1 MGELPFIGGALSSR
15 EILMT
20 HAFHDML
27 IEHLPRL
34 RAYAILM
41 TRNRSAA
48 DDLIQETALK
58 ALRAEAQ
65 FTPGTNF
72 GAWMYRILRNEFIS
86 SRRRAKRA
94 PARLEDVSDEVLA
107 RKGTQESNFFCGEII
122 RAMESLQEGQRE
134 VLILICA
141 SGLSYE
147 EAAEMLQCSVGT
159 VKSRL
164 WRARASMEKLLM
176 GDDNKAEKPAV
187 QVRVPQPDMNR
198 LVSALRAA
206 PASRSGDAQP
216 GSCSTA

>member
-1 MGELPFIGGALSSR
+1 
-15 EILMT
+15 MT
-20 HAFHDML
+20 HTFHDML

-48 DDLIQETALK
+48 DDLLQETALK
-58 ALRAEAQ
+58 ALRAETQ
-65 FTPGTNF
+65 FMPGTNF

-94 PARLEDVSDEVLA
+94 PACIEDVSDEVLA

-164 WRARASMEKLLM
+164 WRARASMEKLLT
-176 GDDNKAEKPAV
+176 GDDDKAEKQVTLPEAPRATVKRAV
-187 QVRVPQPDMNR
+187 PTVRVQQISHPH
-198 LVSALRAA
+198 AA
-206 PASRSGDAQP
+206 KGASP
-216 GSCSTA
+216 G